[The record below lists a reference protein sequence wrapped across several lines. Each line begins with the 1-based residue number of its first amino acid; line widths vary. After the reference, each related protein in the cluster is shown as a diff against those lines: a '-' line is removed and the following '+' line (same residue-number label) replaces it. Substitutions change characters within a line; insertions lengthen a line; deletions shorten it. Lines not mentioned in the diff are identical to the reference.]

1 MQTCCNEACVVWS
14 WAWSTH
20 KWKTALRVVFE
31 VLVNP
36 LVYIEQCV
44 YSMTHSKMIL
54 GHNLFEKLL
63 GMLGLARA
71 PVGILLHRRSNLMRL
86 KTSDNSFTCELAM
99 AMMISLVNSLI
110 LRTWRYVRSSSYR
123 DPLLLLLVEAQEVA
137 PLLEVDRAVLLLTG

>member
-1 MQTCCNEACVVWS
+1 
-14 WAWSTH
+14 
-20 KWKTALRVVFE
+20 
-31 VLVNP
+31 
-36 LVYIEQCV
+36 
-44 YSMTHSKMIL
+44 MIL

-71 PVGILLHRRSNLMRL
+71 PVGILLYRRSNLMHL
-86 KTSDNSFTCELAM
+86 KTSDNGFTCELAI

-110 LRTWRYVRSSSYR
+110 LRTWLYVRSSSYR